1 MTTHYLLSYALIL
14 LASTFSLHFQAHAA
28 PAGPLIKH
36 LSSLIKWTRTYLKSK
51 YLGTLPFSTGF
62 DGDGAL
68 FPLAFGV
75 VDEENDDNWTWF
87 LTELHNLLDAA
98 TVFTCLALFN
108 TLISP
113 LNSFPWVING
123 LIDAIISS
131 RRLSRFLS
139 CSEHRRKVGEN
150 ISCSSSSLSVQPD
163 SLHDLAVSIQDAC
176 CSWSSSDE
184 KALNMV
190 LNHVTL
196 SLSKGFLCCSY
207 WRAYVPQV
215 PWILSG
221 TVRDNILFG
230 KSYHP
235 ERYTDTVKACAL
247 DVDISLMAGGG
258 MAYIGEKEVN
268 LSGGQRARLALARV
282 LYHDSDVIMLDDVLS
297 AVDVQVARWILHN
310 AILGPL
316 MKGKS

>member
-1 MTTHYLLSYALIL
+1 M
-14 LASTFSLHFQAHAA
+14 
-28 PAGPLIKH
+28 
-36 LSSLIKWTRTYLKSK
+36 
-51 YLGTLPFSTGF
+51 LGRQ
-62 DGDGAL
+62 
-68 FPLAFGV
+68 
-75 VDEENDDNWTWF
+75 
-87 LTELHNLLDAA
+87 LDAA

-247 DVDISLMAGGG
+247 DVDISLMAGGD

-297 AVDVQVARWILHN
+297 AVDVQVAQWILHN

-316 MKGKS
+316 MKGKKLDCSVPTTFRQYLLQT

>member
-1 MTTHYLLSYALIL
+1 
-14 LASTFSLHFQAHAA
+14 
-28 PAGPLIKH
+28 
-36 LSSLIKWTRTYLKSK
+36 
-51 YLGTLPFSTGF
+51 
-62 DGDGAL
+62 
-68 FPLAFGV
+68 
-75 VDEENDDNWTWF
+75 
-87 LTELHNLLDAA
+87 
-98 TVFTCLALFN
+98 
-108 TLISP
+108 
-113 LNSFPWVING
+113 
-123 LIDAIISS
+123 
-131 RRLSRFLS
+131 
-139 CSEHRRKVGEN
+139 VGEN

-247 DVDISLMAGGG
+247 DVDISLMVGGD
-258 MAYIGEKEVN
+258 MAYIGEKGVN

-297 AVDVQVARWILHN
+297 AVDVQVAQWILHS

-316 MKGKS
+316 MKGKTRLRCTHNIQAISSADMIVVLDKGHVKWMGSSADFPTSSYTAFSPLNEMDSTSHNHQQTQDTPNIATVWSRINKPHVKPAQQHDYQTCIKTTVSSQVAVKTNQPPRVHTS